1 MRTYVG
7 FHLDRSRGTLGLMSL
22 TDMGTPCL
30 PINRS
35 WNRNHIE
42 VVKVF
47 HMVSKPVLSA
57 LVAKVNT
64 VVIITRNYLGCLA
77 LSPLLE
83 GRHVAMAK

>member
-1 MRTYVG
+1 M
-7 FHLDRSRGTLGLMSL
+7 LGLMSL
-22 TDMGTPCL
+22 TDVGIPCL

-35 WNRNHIE
+35 WNWNHIE

-47 HMVSKPVLSA
+47 HMVSKPVLSV

-64 VVIITRNYLGCLA
+64 VVIRTRNYLGCPA

-83 GRHVAMAK
+83 GRPCSNGQLGLIGVTPCLKNCY